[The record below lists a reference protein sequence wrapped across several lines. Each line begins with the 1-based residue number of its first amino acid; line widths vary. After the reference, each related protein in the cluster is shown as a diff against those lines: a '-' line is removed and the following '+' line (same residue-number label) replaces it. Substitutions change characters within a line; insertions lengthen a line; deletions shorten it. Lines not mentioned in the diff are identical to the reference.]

1 MDDDCYIFTSSCCTL
16 FENILEQI
24 VEQIVDFILLSNLI
38 TTLHVEFIF
47 LRLPAQQS
55 VTNRNSQFRYRK
67 QI

>member
-1 MDDDCYIFTSSCCTL
+1 MDDDCYVFTSSCCTL
-16 FENILEQI
+16 FENIL
-24 VEQIVDFILLSNLI
+24 EQIVDFILLSNLI